1 MLMPIDDPK
10 EECRDK
16 KEKTKEKPVEYDI
29 VWRRSV
35 NTVNARLGFCLVVEE
50 VRMSVF
56 VNPKEDPREEKAEA
70 MGIAKLRC
78 ADLEDILKKDARRV
92 LCEKKGDEE
101 PIHFSENGE
110 DGASDSSVSH
120 GATLSFPSTEIAAW
134 PCSATPSAEEL
145 AKILSVPGAK
155 SI

>member
-1 MLMPIDDPK
+1 MPIDRAD
-10 EECRDK
+10 EGCREK
-16 KEKTKEKPVEYDI
+16 KGKPVEYDI

-50 VRMSVF
+50 MRMSVF
-56 VNPKEDPREEKAEA
+56 VNPKSDPREEKAEA
-70 MGIAKLRC
+70 MKIAKIRC
-78 ADLEDILKKDARRV
+78 ADLEDVLDKDARRV
-92 LCEKKGDEE
+92 LCEKKGAEQ

-145 AKILSVPGAK
+145 AKILCVDNSTCAPPP
-155 SI
+155 IL